1 MIKEISNRRGKTEGS
16 NHTVMEDQASFV
28 SSRIRP
34 LNDTTSRDV
43 EPVGLSFNSS
53 SAFNSCNS

>member
-34 LNDTTSRDV
+34 LNDTISRDV
-43 EPVGLSFNSS
+43 EPVSLSFNS
-53 SAFNSCNS
+53 

>member
-1 MIKEISNRRGKTEGS
+1 MIKEISNRRGKTEGP

-34 LNDTTSRDV
+34 LNDTISRDV
-43 EPVGLSFNSS
+43 EPVSLSFNS
-53 SAFNSCNS
+53 